1 MNRDMFESV
10 IVLEKFT
17 AEKYSRRELRELFSG
32 RALDSRHDDRIRYQ
46 IKSGKIRISEKR

>member
-1 MNRDMFESV
+1 MNKDMFESV

-17 AEKYSRRELRELFSG
+17 AEKYSKRELRELFSG

-46 IKSGKIRISEKR
+46 IKNGKIQISEKR

>member
-1 MNRDMFESV
+1 MKKDMFESV

-17 AEKYSRRELRELFSG
+17 AEKYTKAEIRELLNG

-46 IKSGKIRISEKR
+46 IKNGRIQISEKR

>member
-1 MNRDMFESV
+1 MNKDMFESV

-17 AEKYSRRELRELFSG
+17 AEKYSKRELRELFNG

-46 IKSGKIRISEKR
+46 IKNGKIQISEKR